1 MKGNSYFIKVGDTRV
16 RISTINSYSLV
27 EYSHISNESERYK
40 IKIVTSRTSFL
51 VPVKNKAEAE
61 TILKGIDDIFV
72 FNIE

>member
-51 VPVKNKAEAE
+51 VPVKSKTEGEAV
-61 TILKGIDDIFV
+61 LKSIDDILV

>member
-51 VPVKNKAEAE
+51 V
-61 TILKGIDDIFV
+61 DI
-72 FNIE
+72 ERYR

>member
-27 EYSHISNESERYK
+27 EYSHISNESRKYK

-51 VPVKNKAEAE
+51 VPVKSKTEGEA
-61 TILKGIDDIFV
+61 ILKGIDDILV

>member
-1 MKGNSYFIKVGDTRV
+1 MKGNSCFIKVGDTRV

-27 EYSHISNESERYK
+27 EYAHISNESEKYK

-51 VPVKNKAEAE
+51 VPVKSKTEGEA
-61 TILKGIDDIFV
+61 ILKSIDDILV

>member
-1 MKGNSYFIKVGDTRV
+1 MKGNSYFIKIGDTRV

-51 VPVKNKAEAE
+51 VPVKSKTEGEA
-61 TILKGIDDIFV
+61 ILKSIDDILV

>member
-51 VPVKNKAEAE
+51 VPVKSKTEGEA
-61 TILKGIDDIFV
+61 ILKSMDDILV

>member
-1 MKGNSYFIKVGDTRV
+1 MKGNSCFIKVGDTRV

-51 VPVKNKAEAE
+51 VPVKSKTEGEA
-61 TILKGIDDIFV
+61 ILKSIDDILV
-72 FNIE
+72 LT